1 MYKYK
6 YTFTMHPCKRVYLN
20 VSLLFTVTYV
30 EHKQSNVTQGAFET
44 DTTYTC
50 LYVLAFRIPIFLTV
64 FKHRCFVFAHM

>member
-20 VSLLFTVTYV
+20 VSLLFAVTYV

-50 LYVLAFRIPIFLTV
+50 LYWLFAFLYF
-64 FKHRCFVFAHM
+64 